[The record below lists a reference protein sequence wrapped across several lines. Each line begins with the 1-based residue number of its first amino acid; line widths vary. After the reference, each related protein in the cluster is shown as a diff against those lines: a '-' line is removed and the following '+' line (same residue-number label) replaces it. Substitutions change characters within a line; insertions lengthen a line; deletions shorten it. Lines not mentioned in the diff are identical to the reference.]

1 MKEFIKLVEEKIKQN
16 SKIEKIK
23 IIDNSHKHVG
33 HKSFVKDRFHLTLE
47 IQSKQLS
54 EMNKIDA
61 QRKIMETLKEELK
74 SKIHAL
80 EIKII

>member
-1 MKEFIKLVEEKIKQN
+1 MKEFIKFVEEKIKKN

-23 IIDNSHKHVG
+23 IIDNSDKHEG
-33 HKSFVKDRFHLTLE
+33 HKFFDKNRFHLTLE
-47 IQSKQLS
+47 IHSKQLS
-54 EMNKIDA
+54 EMKKIDA
-61 QRKIMETLKEELK
+61 QRKIMAILKEELK